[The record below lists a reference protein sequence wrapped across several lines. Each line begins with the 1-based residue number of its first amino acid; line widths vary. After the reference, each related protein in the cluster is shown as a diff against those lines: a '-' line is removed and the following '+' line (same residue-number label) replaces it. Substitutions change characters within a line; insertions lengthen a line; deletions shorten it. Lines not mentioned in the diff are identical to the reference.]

1 MSKATS
7 ESSNPR
13 PSILTPTFPFTSAPD
28 ADVILRS
35 SDGADFYLHRAI
47 LSLVSPV
54 FQTMFSFPQSVAV
67 SEIPITAVQ
76 EDSVLLDR
84 ALRFFY
90 PGGNTAV
97 STIDDLRDIIEV
109 LVSKYDVACV
119 GPIAKQHLARYYAD
133 RPLAVY
139 GIAIAHGWKDAALHA
154 ARESLKRP
162 LRIVDAQ
169 ASPDLN
175 HLPATAYHNLLYYHR
190 LCAAA
195 AKSATEDLRWLRPND
210 DVWFTCGTCARADA
224 AWYLADGGLHTV
236 RIWFNQYL
244 ERLGDVLGETPG
256 VDIAHHKTMYD
267 ALASASKCTTCCEKV
282 FDQLP
287 EFVSTRLVAR
297 ISEAIDAIELKS

>member
-1 MSKATS
+1 MMSKATS
-7 ESSNPR
+7 ESPR
-13 PSILTPTFPFTSAPD
+13 PSKLTPTFPLASAPG
-28 ADVILRS
+28 ADVILQT
-35 SDGADFYLHRAI
+35 SDGAYFYLHRAI

-54 FQTMFSFPQSVAV
+54 FQTMFSLPQPVAAP
-67 SEIPITAVQ
+67 EIPIIAVQ
-76 EDSVLLDR
+76 EDSVLLDG

-90 PGGNTAV
+90 PGGNPAV

-119 GPIAKQHLARYYAD
+119 VPIAKQHLARFHSD

-139 GIAIAHGWKDAALHA
+139 GIAIAHGWNDAALHA
-154 ARESLKRP
+154 ARESLRHP

-175 HLPATAYHNLLYYHR
+175 HLPATAYHNLLYYHH

-195 AKSATEDLRWLRPND
+195 AKSATEDLRWLQPND

-236 RIWFNQYL
+236 RIWFNRYL
-244 ERLGDVLGETPG
+244 ARLGDVLGETPG
-256 VDIAHHKTMYD
+256 IDIVRHKTMSD
-267 ALASASKCTTCCEKV
+267 ALMRASKCTTCCEKV

-287 EFVSTRLVAR
+287 EFVSTRLAAR
-297 ISEAIDAIELKS
+297 ISETIAEIELKF